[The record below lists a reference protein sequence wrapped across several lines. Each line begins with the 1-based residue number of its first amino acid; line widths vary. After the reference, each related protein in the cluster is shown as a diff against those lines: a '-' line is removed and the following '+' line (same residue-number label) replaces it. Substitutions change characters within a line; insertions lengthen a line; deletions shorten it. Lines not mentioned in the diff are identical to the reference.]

1 MKSIKSYL
9 DFLKEDNND
18 LAEEIISLAEGDS
31 YAQTLISKYCK
42 EFDTSVDAYSIIS
55 ILDKNLQKE
64 ILQKIKEYKS
74 KKEEDPEVFANT
86 DLNLLE
92 SNSVTAGKNL
102 FSCFLKMLTALG
114 CKNIQVNPELTP
126 PEYLVYLVTND
137 LNYLDIR
144 MVSSRFKYLDMI
156 ILNMQTSTQIAKLY
170 YGIRNDMVMEYGLTY
185 QDTTHKIGE
194 FKFKFETYESLINS
208 PLLALFNLKT
218 HLKNFNYEKLKIF
231 GKIKKAMN
239 NFNPG
244 YFEKKSKP
252 TIKEDIMTF
261 GYYGIGRWDDG
272 FMDHNE
278 IQSVKNNLKN
288 YLIQFPWSEQ
298 LQLSIVAKEYWLY
311 INIKLK

>member
-114 CKNIQVNPELTP
+114 CKNIQANHELTP
-126 PEYLVYLVTND
+126 SEYLVYLVTND

-144 MVSSRFKYLDMI
+144 MVSARFKYLDMI
-156 ILNMQTSTQIAKLY
+156 ILDMQTSTQVAKLY
-170 YGIRNDMVMEYGLTY
+170 YGLKNDMKIEYGLTF
-185 QDTTHKIGE
+185 QETTHKIGE
-194 FKFKFETYESLINS
+194 FNFKKETFDSLINS
-208 PLLALFNLKT
+208 TFLSLY
-218 HLKNFNYEKLKIF
+218 NFKKSLNHFGFEKLKIF
-231 GKIKKAMN
+231 GKIKKSMN
-239 NFNPG
+239 SFNPG
-244 YFEKKSKP
+244 YHENKSKP
-252 TIKEDIMTF
+252 TIDGDIMTL

-272 FMDHNE
+272 YMDHNE
-278 IQSVKNNLKN
+278 IQSVKNNLKH
-288 YLIQFPWSEQ
+288 YLIQFPWSENI
-298 LQLSIVAKEYWLY
+298 QLSIVAKEYWLY